1 MLLQELDHPDAA
13 GAPARSR
20 AHREA
25 KPRAGLYILV
35 VLAAMVG
42 AFAWHMRGA
51 GIFACPATAYGENH
65 YLGYCQGS
73 AYGDYDHGA
82 VWFGLEEG
90 VREAAAAADVLFIG
104 NSRLQFGFS
113 APALGEWFAGAGARY
128 YLLGFSHNE
137 TAKFTEPLL
146 AGLEPRA
153 RAYVINVDKF
163 FFDRES
169 PPAASVMH
177 EPGVRARYTAKRAW
191 QGPHRLLCGALPALC
206 GDEISFY
213 RQRDTGE
220 WSYDGSNGIVA
231 ETVADDRP
239 DYAGG
244 DPQEMAEVSENA
256 REFEAFLEGLGVARD
271 CVILTYVPSTEN
283 NRRLANVIAHAL
295 GLELIAPDGTGLVTI
310 DGSHLDRDSAQ
321 VFTTAFLAEAGPRLA
336 QCLKG
341 PALGSAPSRPAA
353 G

>member
-1 MLLQELDHPDAA
+1 
-13 GAPARSR
+13 
-20 AHREA
+20 
-25 KPRAGLYILV
+25 
-35 VLAAMVG
+35 MVG

-113 APALGEWFAGAGARY
+113 APALGEWFAEAGARY

-137 TAKFTEPLL
+137 TARFTEPLL

-163 FFDRES
+163 FFKRES

-191 QGPHRLLCGALPALC
+191 QEPHRLRLRGAARALRRRDRLLPPARHRRMELRRL
-206 GDEISFY
+206 E
-213 RQRDTGE
+213 RHRRRDRRR
-220 WSYDGSNGIVA
+220 
-231 ETVADDRP
+231 RP
-239 DYAGG
+239 PRLAGG
-244 DPQEMAEVSENA
+244 DPQEMAAVSENA
-256 REFEAFLEGLGVARD
+256 RGVRGLPRGPRGGAGLRDPDLRPLDREQPAARERHRPCARARAD
-271 CVILTYVPSTEN
+271 RAGRHRPRHH
-283 NRRLANVIAHAL
+283 RRLA
-295 GLELIAPDGTGLVTI
+295 
-310 DGSHLDRDSAQ
+310 SR
-321 VFTTAFLAEAGPRLA
+321 PRERADLHHR
-336 QCLKG
+336 LPRRGG
-341 PALGSAPSRPAA
+341 PAPRAMPEGPPTAA

>member
-1 MLLQELDHPDAA
+1 MTIQESDYPGAA
-13 GAPARSR
+13 GTSAR
-20 AHREA
+20 REA

-42 AFAWHMRGA
+42 AFAWHMRTA
-51 GIFACPATAYGENH
+51 GIFACPATAYGDDR

-82 VWFGLEEG
+82 VWFGLEPG
-90 VREAAAAADVLFIG
+90 VREAAAAADVLFLG
-104 NSRLQFGFS
+104 NSRMQFGFS
-113 APALGEWFAGAGARY
+113 APALGDWFADTGARY

-137 TAKFTEPLL
+137 TAKFTGPLL
-146 AGLEPRA
+146 AGLAPQA

-163 FFDRES
+163 FFERES
-169 PPAASVMH
+169 PPAAAVMH
-177 EPGVRARYTAKRAW
+177 EPGVLARYTAKRAW
-191 QGPHRLLCGALPALC
+191 QEPHRRVCGALPALC
-206 GDEISFY
+206 GAEISFY

-220 WSYDGSNGIVA
+220 WRYDGANRLVA
-231 ETVADDRP
+231 ETVTDDRP

-244 DPQEMAEVSENA
+244 DPQQMAEVSRNA
-256 REFEAFLEGLGVARD
+256 RAFAAFLDGLGVAKE

-295 GLELIAPDGTGLVTI
+295 GQDLIAPDGTGLVTI
-310 DGSHLDRDSAQ
+310 DGSHLDRDSAE
-321 VFTTAFLAEAGPRLA
+321 VFTTAFLAAAGPRLA

-341 PALGSAPSRPAA
+341 PAPNGPAPNRPAA

>member
-1 MLLQELDHPDAA
+1 MLFESLDGPDAKR
-13 GAPARSR
+13 APAL
-20 AHREA
+20 REA

-35 VLAAMVG
+35 VFAAMVG
-42 AFAWHMRGA
+42 AFAWHMRTA
-51 GIFACPATAYGENH
+51 GIFACPASAYGDDT

-82 VWFGLEEG
+82 VWFGLEPG

-113 APALGEWFAGAGARY
+113 APALGQWFAGAGADEGRGARY

-137 TAKFTEPLL
+137 TARFTGPLL
-146 AGLEPRA
+146 GDLRPKA

-169 PPAASVMH
+169 PPAEEVMH
-177 EPGVRARYTAKRAW
+177 APGAETRYAAKRGW
-191 QGPHRLLCGALPALC
+191 QAPHRLACGALPLLC
-206 GDEISFY
+206 GNEISFY

-220 WSYDGSNGIVA
+220 WRYDGSNHLVA
-231 ETVADDRP
+231 KTVENDSP

-244 DPQEMAEVSENA
+244 DPKEMAEIAANA
-256 REFEAFLEGLGVARD
+256 RDFEAFLAGLGVAKD
-271 CVILTYVPSTEN
+271 CVILTYVPSPEN
-283 NRRLANVIAHAL
+283 NRRLANAIARSL
-295 GLELIAPDGTGLVTI
+295 GLDLISPDGVGLRTI

-321 VFTTAFLAEAGPRLA
+321 VFTTAFLAAAGPRLA
-336 QCLKG
+336 RCLNEPG
-341 PALGSAPSRPAA
+341 PGLGETA

>member
-1 MLLQELDHPDAA
+1 MSFQEMDYPDAA
-13 GAPARSR
+13 SAPMLRT
-20 AHREA
+20 A

-51 GIFACPATAYGENH
+51 GIFACPATAYGENG

-82 VWFGLEEG
+82 VWFGLEPG
-90 VREAAAAADVLFIG
+90 VREAAAAADVLFLG

-113 APALGEWFAGAGARY
+113 APALGQWFEGAGARY

-137 TAKFTEPLL
+137 TAEFTEPLL
-146 AGLEPRA
+146 ASLQPKA

-163 FFDRES
+163 FFERES
-169 PPAASVMH
+169 PPAGEVMH
-177 EPGVRARYTAKRAW
+177 APDAATRYAAKRTW
-191 QGPHRLLCGALPALC
+191 QAPHRLLCGALPALC
-206 GDEISFY
+206 GNEISFY

-220 WSYDGSNGIVA
+220 WRYDGANGIVA
-231 ETVADDRP
+231 ETVEDDRP

-244 DPQEMAEVSENA
+244 DPKQMAQVTKNA
-256 REFEAFLEGLGVARD
+256 RAFAAFLDGLGVPRD

-283 NRRLANVIAHAL
+283 NRRLANVIATAL
-295 GLELIAPDGTGLVTI
+295 DQDLIAPDGKGLRTI

-336 QCLKG
+336 QCLNG
-341 PALGSAPSRPAA
+341 PAG
-353 G
+353 

>member
-1 MLLQELDHPDAA
+1 MFQETDYPDAA
-13 GAPARSR
+13 DAPMRSR
-20 AHREA
+20 ALREA

-35 VLAAMVG
+35 VLAAMIG
-42 AFAWHMRGA
+42 AFAYHMRGA
-51 GIFACPATAYGENH
+51 GIFACPATAYGGNH

-82 VWFGLEEG
+82 VWFGLEPG
-90 VREAAAAADVLFIG
+90 VREEAAAADVLFLG

-113 APALGEWFAGAGARY
+113 APALDDWFEGAGARH

-146 AGLEPRA
+146 AGLEPKA

-163 FFDRES
+163 FFERES

-177 EPGVRARYTAKRAW
+177 EPGVLARYTAKRAW
-191 QGPHRLLCGALPALC
+191 QEPHRLLCGTLPALC
-206 GDEISFY
+206 GDAISFY
-213 RQRDTGE
+213 RQRDTGA

-231 ETVADDRP
+231 STVENDRP
-239 DYAGG
+239 DYGEG
-244 DPQEMAEVSENA
+244 EPKLMAQVSANA
-256 REFEAFLEGLGVARD
+256 REFADFLEGLGVAGE

-283 NRRLANVIAHAL
+283 NRRLANVIAAAL
-295 GLELIAPDGTGLVTI
+295 GHELIAPDGTGLVTI
-310 DGSHLDRDSAQ
+310 DGSHLDRESAQ

-336 QCLKG
+336 RCLDGPGPNG
-341 PALGSAPSRPAA
+341 PASGVSA

>member
-1 MLLQELDHPDAA
+1 MVVQELDYPDATS
-13 GAPARSR
+13 APAL
-20 AHREA
+20 REA
-25 KPRAGLYILV
+25 KPRAGLYILA
-35 VLAAMVG
+35 VLAAMIA
-42 AFAWHMRGA
+42 AFAFHMREA
-51 GIFACPATAYGENH
+51 GIFACPATAYGDNR
-65 YLGYCQGS
+65 YLAYCQGS

-82 VWFGLEEG
+82 LWFGLEPG

-113 APALGEWFAGAGARY
+113 APALGEWFEGVGARY

-137 TAKFTEPLL
+137 TARFTEPLL
-146 AGLEPRA
+146 AGLEPQA

-163 FFDRES
+163 FLERES

-177 EPGVRARYTAKRAW
+177 EPGMLARYAAKRNW
-191 QGPHRLLCGALPALC
+191 QAPHRRICGALPALC

-231 ETVADDRP
+231 RTVENDRV

-244 DPQEMAEVSENA
+244 DPKLMAEVAANA
-256 REFEAFLEGLGVARD
+256 REFEAFLDSLGVPDD

-283 NRRLANVIAHAL
+283 NRRLANVIAAAL
-295 GLELIAPDGTGLVTI
+295 DHDLIAPQGEGLGTI
-310 DGSHLDRDSAQ
+310 DGSHLDRESAQ
-321 VFTTAFLAEAGPRLA
+321 AFTTAFLAAAGPRLA
-336 QCLKG
+336 QCLKS
-341 PALGSAPSRPAA
+341 PGSNRPAA